1 MSDSPPQPER
11 RPVTPDEAILMLTA
25 ARGPQKS
32 ICPTEA
38 ARLYGGEERWRSV
51 LGEIRKAAVRLAL
64 AGAIDITRKGRPAD
78 PLSFKGVY
86 RLRMREP
93 ESAKESE

>member
-1 MSDSPPQPER
+1 MSDPTAAKKPI
-11 RPVTPDEAILMLTA
+11 TPDEAILQLIE
-25 ARGPQKS
+25 AREPGKS

-51 LGEIRKAAVRLAL
+51 LGEVRKAAVRLAL
-64 AGAIDITRKGRPAD
+64 HGHIEITRKGKVVD

-86 RLRMREP
+86 RLRAHRL
-93 ESAKESE
+93 ESEAAGEEE